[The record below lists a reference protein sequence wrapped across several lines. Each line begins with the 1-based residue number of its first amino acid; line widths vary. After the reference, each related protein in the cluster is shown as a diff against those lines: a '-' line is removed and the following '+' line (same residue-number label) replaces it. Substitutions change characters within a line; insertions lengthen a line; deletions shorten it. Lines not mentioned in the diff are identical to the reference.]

1 MTLLSRRHALL
12 GAMLTAVGCA
22 PQQRAD
28 IPRVPSAE
36 TLLGTPLALGP
47 DEGVIAGV
55 AITALRLDIARGL
68 NLSLERAVQS
78 RLVLADAAESQ
89 VSIPLR
95 PPLEDTTEIEE
106 GDVVLWLTPFA
117 LKRPA
122 GRYRLIGHARQA
134 PRTPTGWLLVE
145 YAAPLDITV
154 TAGQATNLGG
164 IGMLDERIVIA
175 DRAARDAACAP
186 ASRMDN
192 AVHGPMCERGAV
204 PFLRH
209 DTARDRAMI
218 LGRFPALAG
227 LRLVDRPLAPTA
239 QWPLWPGVLIRRA

>member
-12 GAMLTAVGCA
+12 GALLVGAGCA

-36 TLLGTPLALGP
+36 TLLATPLTLGP

-55 AITALRLDIARGL
+55 AIMAYRLDIARGL
-68 NLSLERAVQS
+68 NLSLERAGQS
-78 RLVLADAAESQ
+78 RLILADAAESQ

-122 GRYRLIGHARQA
+122 GRYRLIGHARPA
-134 PRTPTGWLLVE
+134 PRTPTGWLFLE
-145 YAAPLDITV
+145 YGTPLDLTV
-154 TAGQATNLGG
+154 TAGQAVNLGG
-164 IGMLDERIVIA
+164 IGMLDERIVFP
-175 DRAARDAACAP
+175 DRAARDAACPAP
-186 ASRMDN
+186 FRKDI
-192 AVHGPMCERGAV
+192 VRGPMCERSVV
-204 PFLRH
+204 PFLRQ
-209 DTARDRAMI
+209 DMARDRAMI
-218 LGRFPALAG
+218 LERFPVLAG

-239 QWPLWPGVLIRRA
+239 QWPLWPGVLTRRA